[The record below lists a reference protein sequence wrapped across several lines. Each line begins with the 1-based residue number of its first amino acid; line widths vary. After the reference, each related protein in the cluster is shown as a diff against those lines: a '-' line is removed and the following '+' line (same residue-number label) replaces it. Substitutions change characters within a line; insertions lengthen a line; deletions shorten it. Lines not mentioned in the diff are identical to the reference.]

1 MLYFQIAII
10 SLATASASQE
20 GTTWDGHS
28 VGELQ
33 YPYLGSTDA
42 KDKV

>member
-1 MLYFQIAII
+1 MLYFHIAIV

-28 VGELQ
+28 VAELQ
-33 YPYLGSTDA
+33 CPYLGSTDA
-42 KDKV
+42 MDKV